1 MAGPRGFE
9 PLLSGSGGR
18 RLNPDLATGPP
29 RKLNINFPD
38 KSFYAVGKRGA
49 GSSAW
54 LERPADN
61 RKVESSN
68 LSRPTK
74 FNLKY
79 LELFS
84 VVNCC
89 FIA

>member
-38 KSFYAVGKRGA
+38 KSFYAVGKRGPVA
-49 GSSAW
+49 QPGWSVR
-54 LERPADN
+54 LITGR
-61 RKVESSN
+61 
-68 LSRPTK
+68 SRVQISPGPP
-74 FNLKY
+74 
-79 LELFS
+79 
-84 VVNCC
+84 
-89 FIA
+89 I